1 MVGLLSKLMAKRAAL
16 NNFFFCKV
24 LFMRVVFNKSGVFI
38 KKRDFA
44 PVLSD
49 FIKKER
55 LMSIYGDLL

>member
-1 MVGLLSKLMAKRAAL
+1 
-16 NNFFFCKV
+16 
-24 LFMRVVFNKSGVFI
+24 MRVVFNKSGDFI
-38 KKRDFA
+38 KNRDFS

>member
-1 MVGLLSKLMAKRAAL
+1 MRLL
-16 NNFFFCKV
+16 NNFFFRKV

-44 PVLSD
+44 PVSSD